1 MSNNSQETGT
11 ISMQDAI
18 SLLTTPEQDTV
29 TEERPE
35 EQEAPQPMETE
46 EEVVEID
53 QAEEAVEEDDEE
65 LEVDEVEELEEAD
78 DGEEETQETLYT
90 VKVDGED
97 YEVSLEELQSGY
109 SRQQAFTKRSQELA
123 EQRKAFEAQQ
133 SETQQLRDAYAQ
145 QLELLTQQIQQ
156 TTPQEP
162 DWVGLAREVTAEEY
176 NAIKAQYDSQKAA
189 LAQAEQE
196 RQRIAQEQQAEQ
208 AEAMKKHLATQR
220 DEMMNR
226 IPSWQDE
233 ATRNEERLEV
243 IKYAQRRIGFS
254 EEEISNASDARA
266 IELLYKAWKWDNL
279 QEKKPSV
286 KKRTR
291 KAPKMAKAGQPKT
304 KAQVQSRSRQQALE
318 RLNNEKSIDAAV
330 NYLMGTKS

>member
-133 SETQQLRDAYAQ
+133 SETQQLRDASAQ

>member
-1 MSNNSQETGT
+1 MSNNSQENGA

-29 TEERPE
+29 TEERLE

-65 LEVDEVEELEEAD
+65 LEVDEVEETDEED
-78 DGEEETQETLYT
+78 DEEEEPQDTLYT

-97 YEVSLEELQSGY
+97 YEVSLDELRNGY
-109 SRQQAFTKRSQELA
+109 SRTQFFTQRSQELA

-133 SETQQLRDAYAQ
+133 AETQQLRDSYAQ

-176 NAIKAQYDSQKAA
+176 NAIKAQYDNQKAA

-196 RQRIAQEQQAEQ
+196 RNRIAQEQQAEQ
-208 AEAMKKHLATQR
+208 QEAMKKHLASQR

-233 ATRNEERLEV
+233 TTRNEERLEV

-279 QEKKPSV
+279 QEKKPNA

-304 KAQVQSRSRQQALE
+304 KAQVQSRSRQQAME

-330 NYLMGTKS
+330 NYLMGKKS

>member
-1 MSNNSQETGT
+1 MDDNSQETAP
-11 ISMQDAI
+11 ISMKDAI

-29 TEERPE
+29 TEERLE

-46 EEVVEID
+46 EEVVEIS
-53 QAEEAVEEDDEE
+53 QSEEEAEEDSEE
-65 LEVDEVEELEEAD
+65 LEVDEVEEFDEEGD
-78 DGEEETQETLYT
+78 EEEEVQDTLYT
-90 VKVDGED
+90 VKVDGD
-97 YEVSLEELQSGY
+97 EVEVDIEELQSGY
-109 SRQQAFTKRSQELA
+109 QRHQTFTKRSMELA

-133 SETQQLRDAYAQ
+133 TETQQLRDAYAQ

-189 LAQAEQE
+189 LTQAEQE
-196 RQRIAQEQQAEQ
+196 RNRIAQEQQAEQ
-208 AEAMKKHLATQR
+208 QEAMKKHLASQR

-233 ATRNEERLEV
+233 TTRNEERLEV

-279 QEKKPSV
+279 QEKKPNA

-304 KAQVQSRSRQQALE
+304 KAQVQSRSRQQAME

-330 NYLMGTKS
+330 NYLMGKKS

>member
-1 MSNNSQETGT
+1 MSNNSQENGAL
-11 ISMQDAI
+11 SMKDAL
-18 SLLTTPEQDTV
+18 SLLNTPLEDKV
-29 TEERPE
+29 TEERLE
-35 EQEAPQPMETE
+35 EQEAPQPMEAEAEVIEQDQPLE
-46 EEVVEID
+46 EEVF
-53 QAEEAVEEDDEE
+53 EDGDEV
-65 LEVDEVEELEEAD
+65 EVDEVEETDEED
-78 DGEEETQETLYT
+78 DGEEEPQETLYT

-97 YEVSLEELQSGY
+97 YEVTLDELRSGY
-109 SRQQAFTKRSQELA
+109 SRTQFFTQRSQELA

-133 SETQQLRDAYAQ
+133 AETQQLRDQYAQ

-162 DWVGLAREVTAEEY
+162 DWVALSREVTAEEF
-176 NAIKAQYDSQKAA
+176 NAIKAQYDAQKAA
-189 LAQAEQE
+189 LERAEQE

-208 AEAMKKHLATQR
+208 SEAMKKHLATQR

-266 IELLYKAWKWDNL
+266 IELLYKAWKWDTL
-279 QEKKPSV
+279 QEKKPAV

-304 KAQVQSRSRQQALE
+304 KAQVQSRSRQQAMQ
-318 RLNNEKSIDAAV
+318 RLNKEKSLEAAL
-330 NYLMGTKS
+330 NYLNGS